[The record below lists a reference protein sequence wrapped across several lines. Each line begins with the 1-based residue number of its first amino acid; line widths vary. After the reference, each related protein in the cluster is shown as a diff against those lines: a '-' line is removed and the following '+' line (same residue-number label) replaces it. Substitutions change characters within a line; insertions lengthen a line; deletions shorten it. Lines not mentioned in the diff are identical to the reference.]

1 MSMPYPITT
10 TSTSMSSFI
19 VALRKKRRMKKI
31 GSGCFAT
38 AYGSKTGRTVVKIGI
53 VREQISWSAD
63 ANLQYLR
70 YLKLTEKYADNPF
83 FPKVKGVQ
91 LFRHTATDE
100 LYMVVEMEKLKPLKR
115 RSEDVGSLLECI
127 MEDPDSFK
135 AAKIIFGKLSD
146 HLAQAHKVLYTMS
159 EKYCASFDIHGDN
172 VMLRG
177 KSQLVITDPVT

>member
-1 MSMPYPITT
+1 MPYPITT

-31 GSGCFAT
+31 GSGCFAI
-38 AYGSKTGRTVVKIGI
+38 AYGSKTGRTVVKIGT
-53 VREQISWSAD
+53 VRDPQFD

-70 YLKLTEKYADNPF
+70 YLKLTEKYADNPL
-83 FPKVKGVQ
+83 FPKVKNVQ

-177 KSQLVITDPVT
+177 NSQLVITDPVT